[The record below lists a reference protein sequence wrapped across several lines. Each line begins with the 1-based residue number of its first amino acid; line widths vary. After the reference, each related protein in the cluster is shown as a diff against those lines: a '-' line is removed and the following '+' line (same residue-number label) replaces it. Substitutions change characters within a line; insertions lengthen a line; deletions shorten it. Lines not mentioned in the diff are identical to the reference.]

1 MNSASKTVN
10 SDKKRLA
17 DFKQKVKSVLTQLDL
32 PIVLYAATDKDK
44 FRKPRTGMWDKLL
57 EAHGLTQEGDV
68 DLEACYFVGDAGGRT
83 AISKSIKA
91 DFSCSD
97 RSVFYHLRYFMCNSI
112 LTSMQ
117 GSGQQCRYQI
127 HDSRRVLPGRRSSII
142 RSRIRSYR
150 TYFAGLDKQHRHE

>member
-17 DFKQKVKSVLTQLDL
+17 DFKQKVKNVLMQLDL

-57 EAHGLTQEGDV
+57 EAQGLTQEGDV

-83 AISKSIKA
+83 AVSKAIKA

-97 RSVFYHLRYFMCNSI
+97 RSVCSLLAHP
-112 LTSMQ
+112 TS
-117 GSGQQCRYQI
+117 Y
-127 HDSRRVLPGRRSSII
+127 
-142 RSRIRSYR
+142 
-150 TYFAGLDKQHRHE
+150 

>member
-1 MNSASKTVN
+1 MEPTTNSLRYLLAILSNQAGISMNSASKTVN

-17 DFKQKVKSVLTQLDL
+17 DFKQKVKNVLTQLDL

-57 EAHGLTQEGDV
+57 EAQGLTQEGDI

-83 AISKSIKA
+83 ATSKSIKA

-97 RSVFYHLRYFMCNSI
+97 RSIFSCLY
-112 LTSMQ
+112 T
-117 GSGQQCRYQI
+117 
-127 HDSRRVLPGRRSSII
+127 
-142 RSRIRSYR
+142 
-150 TYFAGLDKQHRHE
+150 